1 MKVEDILRK
10 KGTRIGMVRINE
22 TVSTALRLM
31 KAENTGA
38 LVVKDVCRTEGNT
51 VVGVISER
59 DVVRALVDRSPAI
72 LEQAVSALMTRDPY
86 CCSPSDSVRHVLSL
100 MDEHGIRHVPVLE
113 GSTLVGVVSVRD
125 LIRRQLEELSGE
137 GLPVAAATAAATAAT
152 AAESWDFPVVA
163 NQ

>member
-10 KGTRIGMVRINE
+10 KGTRIGMVRVNE
-22 TVSTALRLM
+22 PVSTALRLM

-59 DVVRALVDRSPAI
+59 DVVRALVDRGTGI
-72 LEQAVSALMTRDPY
+72 LEQPVSALMTRDPW
-86 CCSPSDSVRHVLSL
+86 CCSPSDPVRHVLSL
-100 MDEHGIRHVPVLE
+100 MDEHGIRHVPVLD
-113 GSTLVGVVSVRD
+113 GTTLVGVVSVRD
-125 LIRRQLEELSGE
+125 LIRRQLDDLPADELAGAGASDRWDY
-137 GLPVAAATAAATAAT
+137 PVAA
-152 AAESWDFPVVA
+152 

>member
-10 KGTRIGMVRINE
+10 KGTRIGMVRVNE
-22 TVSTALRLM
+22 TVATALRLM

-51 VVGVISER
+51 VVGVVSER
-59 DVVRALVDRSPAI
+59 DVVRALVDRGAAI
-72 LEQAVSALMTRDPY
+72 LEQPVSALMTRDPY
-86 CCSPSDSVRHVLSL
+86 CCSPSDPVRHVLSL

-113 GSTLVGVVSVRD
+113 GATLVGVVSVRD
-125 LIRRQLEELSGE
+125 LIRRQLEDMTAAALV
-137 GLPVAAATAAATAAT
+137 PAAVAAADSAAAD
-152 AAESWDFPVVA
+152 SWDYPVVA

>member
-22 TVSTALRLM
+22 TVTTALRLM

-59 DVVRALVDRSPAI
+59 DVVRALVDRGPGI
-72 LEQAVSALMTRDPY
+72 LDQPVSALMTRDPY
-86 CCSPSDSVRHVLSL
+86 CCNPSDTVRHVLSL
-100 MDEHGIRHVPVLE
+100 MDQHGIRHVPVLE

-125 LIRRQLEELSGE
+125 LIRRQLDELQADGA
-137 GLPVAAATAAATAAT
+137 PAVAP
-152 AAESWDFPVVA
+152 AAENWDFPVVA

>member
-10 KGTRIGMVRINE
+10 KGTRIGMVRVNE
-22 TVSTALRLM
+22 TVATALRLM

-51 VVGVISER
+51 VVGVVSER
-59 DVVRALVDRSPAI
+59 DVARALVDRGAAI
-72 LEQAVSALMTRDPY
+72 LEQPVSALMTRDPY
-86 CCSPSDSVRHVLSL
+86 CCSPSDPVRHVLSL

-113 GSTLVGVVSVRD
+113 GATLVGVVSVRD
-125 LIRRQLEELSGE
+125 LIRRQLEDMTAAALV
-137 GLPVAAATAAATAAT
+137 PAAVAAADSAAAD
-152 AAESWDFPVVA
+152 SWDYPVVA

>member
-10 KGTRIGMVRINE
+10 KGTRIGMVRVNE
-22 TVSTALRLM
+22 TVATALRLM

-51 VVGVISER
+51 VVGVVSER
-59 DVVRALVDRSPAI
+59 DVVRALVDRGAAI
-72 LEQAVSALMTRDPY
+72 LEQPVSALMTRDPY
-86 CCSPSDSVRHVLSL
+86 CCSPSDPVRHVLSL

-113 GSTLVGVVSVRD
+113 GATLVGVVSVRD
-125 LIRRQLEELSGE
+125 LIRRQLEEMTAAA
-137 GLPVAAATAAATAAT
+137 PVPAAVAAADSAAAD
-152 AAESWDFPVVA
+152 SWDYPVVA